1 MKEQF
6 ILPTTKEY
14 RAIQNKVD
22 RKKPLSLCSV
32 GVSFADPDYYAASFF
47 RTTVE
52 LVYVIAGK
60 GTVICND
67 KKFFVKAGDI
77 FYLPHGCSF
86 EQIADK
92 NDPWTKVWINAF
104 GSLVPNLM
112 MLYNLEEFVHFP
124 NTSRYEFFKKIL
136 KVCRNKSITLDEK
149 ETAVSLLIHEL
160 IMSLQALPI
169 NDKLSSTSKL
179 NDIQTIKAYL
189 DNNFRDNIKMSDLT
203 ALIYKSESQTIRA
216 FKKAYGVTPC
226 NYMMN
231 MRITT
236 AQKLLADTNLSVKE
250 IAFRVGFRDEHHFS
264 HLFKRKTG
272 KSPSEYRGKQ

>member
-6 ILPTTKEY
+6 TLPSTKEY
-14 RAIQNKVD
+14 FAISNKFD

-32 GVSFADPDYYAASFF
+32 GVTFADPDYYAASFF

-60 GTVICND
+60 GTVICNG
-67 KKFFVKAGDI
+67 KKFFLKAGDI

-86 EQIADK
+86 EQYSDK
-92 NDPWTKVWINAF
+92 NEPWIKVWINAF
-104 GSLVPNLM
+104 GSLIPNLM
-112 MLYNLEEFVHFP
+112 FIYNLEEFVHFP
-124 NTSRYEFFKKIL
+124 NAGKYEYFKKIL
-136 KVCRNKSITLDEK
+136 KTCQDKSLTLEEK
-149 ETAVSLLIHEL
+149 EAATSLLIHQL
-160 IMSLQALPI
+160 IISLQTLPI
-169 NDKLSSTSKL
+169 NDKISSTSKY
-179 NDIQTIKAYL
+179 NDVQIIKAYI
-189 DNNFRDNIKMSDLT
+189 DNNFRGNIKMSDLT

-231 MRITT
+231 MRITI
-236 AQKLLADTNLSVKE
+236 AQRMLKETNLSVKE

-272 KSPSEYRGKQ
+272 TSPSEYRDN